1 MEYEWV
7 NGRYVPK
14 VNRDFMGRPIT
25 NSATSNLDA
34 YQADTNTMM
43 DSAMIKPNVDM
54 IDINYTPKT
63 TWDKTTDFLGS
74 DAFSNTLKGAGFA
87 LGAYSAYDKAKET
100 KKQNQRM
107 FDLEKGQVDRA
118 NAYQDK
124 FQSNYLS
131 GR

>member
-14 VNRDFMGRPIT
+14 VNRDFMGRPVT
-25 NSATSNLDA
+25 DSATPNLDA
-34 YQADTNTMM
+34 SQANLDMKYDSMFDTSNVNNTTFN
-43 DSAMIKPNVDM
+43 AP
-54 IDINYTPKT
+54 PKT
-63 TWDKTTDFLGS
+63 GWEQTKDFLGS
-74 DAFSNTLKGAGFA
+74 DTFSNTLQGAGLA
-87 LGAYSAYDKAKET
+87 LGAYSAYNQAKET

-124 FQSNYLS
+124 FQKNYLS